1 MINYYPT
8 LYPDELMYSYLA
20 RLGVHNGYW
29 AYNNL
34 SQDLYGHINYTPSI
48 EFMNKLQPDVEVHI
62 LHGQD
67 IKSLIEG
74 HTMYSFYGG
83 FMKEA
88 QKRNAMQAIT
98 EGTGEYYKV
107 LPMIKRNRT
116 RYLRVCPMCV
126 QQDKNKYGEA
136 YWHMTHQMIGIDV
149 CNLHGCCLYDSKVQ
163 ISADKSVKLIT
174 AEEILD
180 DDLKV
185 SAGTDIEIQLARYVV
200 KVLQGVH
207 KYPDKDI
214 AEFLD
219 QKLIGT
225 KYLSKRGD
233 HRYIT
238 RMCEDF
244 TEYYKDVKDIQ
255 PLNTYKIHIEGILK
269 RERIDFLEICMWSKF
284 LGVSEEELIKCEI
297 WEKNSR
303 KQYTREFDKMVLD
316 LLNSGLGVNE
326 VSRQLGISSRT
337 TGDIKDGKF
346 AGSNAKRRGKGGKF
360 SRDWDKLDRELLPQV
375 LALIEQFK
383 EDTEDRPKRVTMSSI
398 GHSLHIPFK
407 NFDNLPLCRT
417 ALKQNTENINEY
429 WAREMVWAIKKI
441 KREGRDMHLT
451 NIMKLTN
458 QRKRDVF
465 SSVEYMQDEE
475 CKKII
480 EGCLN

>member
-62 LHGQD
+62 LHGQE

-116 RYLRVCPMCV
+116 RYLRLCPLCV
-126 QQDKNKYGEA
+126 QEDRNKYGEA
-136 YWHMTHQMIGIDV
+136 YCHTIHQMTGVNV
-149 CNLHGCCLYDSKVQ
+149 CALHGCRLYDSKIQ
-163 ISADKSVKLIT
+163 IRTDKSVKLIT
-174 AEEILD
+174 AEEVLD
-180 DDLKV
+180 DDLEV
-185 SAGTDIEIQLARYVV
+185 SAGTDIEIKLAQYVTEA
-200 KVLQGVH
+200 LRGVH

-233 HRYIT
+233 QRYLT
-238 RMCEDF
+238 MMCEDF
-244 TEYYKDVKDIQ
+244 ADYYKNIKGVQ
-255 PLNTYKIHIEGILK
+255 SAGVYRIHIENILK
-269 RERIDFLEICMWSKF
+269 RHRINFTEICMYSMF
-284 LGVSEEELIKCEI
+284 LGVSAEELIKCEVHK
-297 WEKNSR
+297 ETSR
-303 KQYTREFDKMVLD
+303 EQYTCNFDKKVLE
-316 LLNSGLGVNE
+316 LLNSGIGINE
-326 VSRQLGISSRT
+326 VSRRFGISSKT
-337 TGDIKDGKF
+337 TRDILDNKF
-346 AGSNAKRRGKGGKF
+346 AGNNAKERGKGGRV

-465 SSVEYMQDEE
+465 SSVEYVKDEE